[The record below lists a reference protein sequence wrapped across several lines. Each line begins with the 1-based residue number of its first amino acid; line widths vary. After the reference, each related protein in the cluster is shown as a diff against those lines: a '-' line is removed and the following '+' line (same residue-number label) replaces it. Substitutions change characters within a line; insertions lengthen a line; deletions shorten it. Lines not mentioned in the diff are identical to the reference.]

1 MFKVIIDLAEDEDF
15 MGVTSFV
22 FGTYEMAT
30 SFIQIAMSHQEENYS
45 YTIEEGKNNG

>member
-45 YTIEEGKNNG
+45 YTIKEVENNG